1 MLKIII
7 THDKN
12 QPYMVDIE
20 CSKPIRNTGTNIMPH
35 VYDIVDMVEEAIREY
50 RSD

>member
-7 THDKN
+7 HHEKN

-20 CSKPIRNTGTNIMPH
+20 CSKPIRNTGSNIVPH
-35 VYDIVDMVEEAIREY
+35 PYDIVDMIEDAIHEY
-50 RSD
+50 RS